1 MALPKQ
7 PVGLGMKPNLK
18 HEKSLKN
25 ELAPSDPAAAGLKL
39 RFAEEKTRILDDFIS
54 KTARVRADG

>member
-25 ELAPSDPAAAGLKL
+25 ELAPSDMLLKL
-39 RFAEEKTRILDDFIS
+39 RFAEKKTRILDDFIS
-54 KTARVRADG
+54 KTARVRAAG